1 MQTIKLTGHMDDQHR
16 LSAQVPASVAPG
28 PVEVVV
34 IVPARQEHD
43 AGNAWMAGLAHE
55 WELLNAASAATGV
68 FNTWMWQFAWWNDH
82 RARRALKIVVARR
95 RGVATGIVPLC
106 LESARKSGL
115 RVRALRLLGT
125 SGQRNPYDIEP
136 LIERESGV
144 ASARAL
150 AAALMEMEG
159 HDVLQLADVAETNPL
174 AAELPAAAQAAGL
187 RCELERSR
195 RFVDLPLPR
204 SWNAYLEGLTSQ
216 QRARVRHRRETRR
229 DESGCNDREGR
240 SAQMTTCVPARITFH
255 GALPGATAS
264 LRRFAVRSGSLR
276 RLPGLGSRRR

>member
-1 MQTIKLTGHMDDQHR
+1 MVAKPNQLTLVERQ
-16 LSAQVPASVAPG
+16 SSVA
-28 PVEVVV
+28 E
-34 IVPARQEHD
+34 ARVLPEAANHTISV
-43 AGNAWMAGLAHE
+43 ATTLPEFAGLAHE

-106 LESARKSGL
+106 LEAARKSGL

-144 ASARAL
+144 ATARAL

-159 HDVLQLADVAETNPL
+159 HDVL
-174 AAELPAAAQAAGL
+174 
-187 RCELERSR
+187 
-195 RFVDLPLPR
+195 
-204 SWNAYLEGLTSQ
+204 
-216 QRARVRHRRETRR
+216 
-229 DESGCNDREGR
+229 
-240 SAQMTTCVPARITFH
+240 
-255 GALPGATAS
+255 
-264 LRRFAVRSGSLR
+264 
-276 RLPGLGSRRR
+276 